1 MELIARRSEWRALLA
16 AHRRA
21 GARVGL
27 VPTMGALH
35 AGHLS
40 LVEAARGACDVVAVT
55 IFVNPLQFGDAA
67 DLTAYPRD
75 LEADLEAAARA
86 GVDAVFAPSAEEMY
100 PAGPPETVVVPG
112 PLASLL
118 EGRSRPGH
126 FEGVAT
132 VVTKLFSLAG
142 ACSAFFGEKDF
153 QQLVV
158 VRRIVG
164 DLDLP
169 VSVVGCPIVRD
180 EDGLALSSRNRRLAA
195 GERPAA
201 RLLYR
206 SLEAGRRVL
215 ESGGTPERAEQ
226 EMWAVLATDDLVRP
240 DYAAVVDPDSLRPPA
255 GGTAGPVRL
264 LVAAEVGP
272 VRLIDNL
279 AASLAPGGRPIT

>member
-1 MELIARRSEWRALLA
+1 MELIGRRSEWRALLTS
-16 AHRRA
+16 HRRA
-21 GARVGL
+21 GAHVGL

-40 LVEAARGACDVVAVT
+40 LVEAARRGCDVVAMT

-67 DLTAYPRD
+67 DLGAYPRD
-75 LEADLEAAARA
+75 LEADLTAAAGA
-86 GVDAVFAPSAEEMY
+86 GVDAVFAPSVEEMY
-100 PAGPPETVVVPG
+100 PTGPPGTVVVPG
-112 PLASLL
+112 PLAGLL

-142 ACSAFFGEKDF
+142 PCSAFFGEKDF

-158 VRRIVG
+158 VRRLVT

-169 VSVVGCPIVRD
+169 VAVVGCPIVRD
-180 EDGLALSSRNRRLAA
+180 GDGLALSSRNRRLGPA
-195 GERPAA
+195 ERSAA

-206 SLEAGRRVL
+206 ALEAGRVVI

-226 EMWAVLATDDLVRP
+226 EMASLLATDELVRP
-240 DYAAVVDPDSLRPPA
+240 DYAAAVDPDSLLPPGDA
-255 GGTAGPVRL
+255 AGPVRL

-279 AASLAPGGRPIT
+279 AAGPAPGGRAIT